1 MTDTQTID
9 IGTGVLGWH
18 KSERVSDR
26 YGSVGL
32 FSTGGEPLSSTFLS
46 AVEDLPFG
54 STATLKAEVLETRQ
68 SGHIGDIARGEGPPG
83 EDEAATVGNIYTL
96 GTGELLRLMHGEYGP
111 YVGVKPDRGPEPPT
125 PQACTLC
132 GPAAGGG
139 YGAIHN
145 EEAGDGYTAAA
156 RAITQTFYPHMI
168 GGPNAKELAWH
179 DKIGQAEVDALVAA
193 GRLREWKGKEEGW
206 VSVPRTAAEINALNT
221 DVGMDSHDGINRSI
235 LVQNR
240 CEVLGIESTCPT
252 CEGHG
257 WMDMAA
263 VERWSDWDPSRSWL
277 DVEKLYLLHDQ
288 TVRLFIEV
296 C

>member
-32 FSTGGEPLSSTFLS
+32 FATAGGQSLSDAYLVAT
-46 AVEDLPFG
+46 EGLPFG
-54 STATLKAEVLETRQ
+54 ETVMLKGEVLETRQ
-68 SGHIGDIARGEGPPG
+68 SGHIGDLFRGDGPPDG
-83 EDEAATVGNIYTL
+83 DDAVTVGSIVTL
-96 GTGELLRLMHGEYGP
+96 GTGELVRIIHGDYGP

-139 YGAIHN
+139 YGAIN
-145 EEAGDGYTAAA
+145 GEEAGDGYTAAA
-156 RAITQTFYPHMI
+156 RAISQTFYPHMI

-193 GRLREWKGKEEGW
+193 GRLREWQGKEKGW
-206 VSVPRTAAEINALNT
+206 VSVPRTADEINALNT

-240 CEVLGIESTCPT
+240 CKVLGIESTCPT

-257 WMDMAA
+257 WMDMEA
-263 VERWSDWDPSRSWL
+263 VERWSEWDPARSWL
-277 DVEKLYLLHDQ
+277 DVEKLYLFHDQ

-296 C
+296 